1 MKLKPKSTVKN
12 PKALLYKRFIN
23 LEKSE
28 NFNTVYRGPRDDFW
42 IFDAI
47 DNEFIQVNKEEILA
61 DSKIVTI
68 YTNSVYYYKNSYFMY
83 DTRGR
88 WGYFNISPELLSTSP
103 TIDIRR
109 DVVGNSRIFGEI
121 TDFHILLYNRSYLRL
136 HTNKQATFRVKVY
149 ARSLLTQKL
158 SLIANYETTADETTA
173 PNYVSFYLDLD
184 EMVIVENIEY
194 ELINNTSESENIQG
208 FMQFQGIE
216 EIDNL
221 KKLGFNNIGKYQTN
235 KYYYS
240 GSFDYI
246 IKGSIEGTT
255 TQYVKGNIVPLT
267 SLNIKFYD
275 DDITLTTDD
284 LVVIDGHL
292 YSVENP
298 ETVYKQQPKP
308 FKIHFATLNNML

>member
-28 NFNTVYRGPRDDFW
+28 NLNTVYRGQRDDFW

-47 DNEFIQVNKEEILA
+47 ENKFIQINKDEILES
-61 DSKIVTI
+61 SKIVSI
-68 YTNSVYYYKNSYFMY
+68 YTNDVYYYKNLYFMY
-83 DTRGR
+83 DARGR
-88 WGYFNISPELLSTSP
+88 WGYFNISPELLSTFP
-103 TIDIRR
+103 EVDIRR
-109 DVVGNSRIFGEI
+109 DVDGDSRIFGEI
-121 TDFHILLYNRSYLRL
+121 NNFHILLYNGSSLEL
-136 HTNKQATFRVKVY
+136 HTNQQATFRVKVY

-158 SLIANYETTADETTA
+158 SLIANYETTA
-173 PNYVSFYLDLD
+173 PNDVSFNLNLD

-194 ELINNTSESENIQG
+194 ELINNTSVSEEIQG
-208 FMQFQGIE
+208 YIFFRGIE

-221 KKLGFNNIGKYQTN
+221 RKLGFNNIGKYQTN

-275 DDITLTTDD
+275 DDITLTPDD

-298 ETVYKQQPKP
+298 ETIYKQQPKP
-308 FKIHFATLNNML
+308 FKIHFATLNNIL

>member
-28 NFNTVYRGPRDDFW
+28 NLNAVYKTQDNKFWLFDFTYK
-42 IFDAI
+42 
-47 DNEFIQVNKEEILA
+47 EFIEIKEDKITPK
-61 DSKIVTI
+61 SKIILI
-68 YTNSVYYYKNSYFMY
+68 YTNWVYIYQNIYFKYLSNSK
-83 DTRGR
+83 
-88 WGYFNISPELLSTSP
+88 WGWFDFPVEKLST
-103 TIDIRR
+103 D
-109 DVVGNSRIFGEI
+109 DVLERTEIVNSDSSISGEI
-121 TDFHILLYNRSYLRL
+121 TNFNILTKATPQNKTISTRVLGLDSNLYIKIYGKNI
-136 HTNKQATFRVKVY
+136 V
-149 ARSLLTQKL
+149 TQETVIFAEIQTSGMKTIEIPFKDEI
-158 SLIANYETTADETTA
+158 LIEK
-173 PNYVSFYLDLD
+173 
-184 EMVIVENIEY
+184 IEY
-194 ELINNTSESENIQG
+194 KLTNEKNEDREIYWNIIFHTEIVSIESLG
-208 FMQFQGIE
+208 
-216 EIDNL
+216 
-221 KKLGFNNIGKYQTN
+221 KLGFNSIIGKYQTN